1 MKNILLFLIMLA
13 SSIAC
18 QKDDNIGPPELL
30 YQRWDVFQ
38 TKKIGDNAWIS
49 YDTDAQYDT
58 EYRSDGM
65 LLYRRNGVLIPA
77 NCCKPTQFS
86 LNKTTISYN
95 DPNHCPFS
103 LCAGIPKTKE
113 TIEQLTGDLLELND
127 GTYIT
132 QYRSVK

>member
-1 MKNILLFLIMLA
+1 MKNFLLFLIVVALF
-13 SSIAC
+13 IAC
-18 QKDDNIGPPELL
+18 HKDGSIGPPELL
-30 YQRWDVFQ
+30 YQRWDMFQ

-49 YDTDAQYDT
+49 YDMDAQYDT
-58 EYRSDGM
+58 EYRPDGT

-86 LNKTTISYN
+86 RSKTTISYN

-113 TIEQLTGDLLELND
+113 TIEQLTSDLLELND

>member
-1 MKNILLFLIMLA
+1 MKNFLLLLVLTA
-13 SSIAC
+13 LSIAC
-18 QKDDNIGPPELL
+18 QKDDSIGPPELL
-30 YQRWDVFQ
+30 YQRWSLFQ
-38 TKKIGDNAWIS
+38 TKRIGDNAWIS

-58 EYRSDGM
+58 EYRSDGV

-77 NCCKPTQFS
+77 NCCIPTQFS
-86 LNKTTISYN
+86 RNQTSISYN

-103 LCAGIPKTKE
+103 LCAGVPKTKV
-113 TIEQLTGDLLELND
+113 TITQLTGDLLELND